1 MKINEEILLSKKIV
15 LKRLLASVLLL
26 STPGFADYT
35 DNELAQVFIDEMV
48 ANENFDRA
56 ELQVLFGQV
65 ERKQSIID
73 AISRPAERTL
83 TWGKY
88 RKIFLKNLH
97 F

>member
-56 ELQVLFGQV
+56 ELQVLFGQ
-65 ERKQSIID
+65 
-73 AISRPAERTL
+73 
-83 TWGKY
+83 
-88 RKIFLKNLH
+88 
-97 F
+97 